1 MRPSS
6 ESPILDS
13 TGLWRVGHDK
23 RGGAADQDQNA
34 RDALSWPDVTG
45 RYATRHTLRISLRQI
60 WMAQY
65 AFLYIHGMHA
75 CMEHASCMHVSFTR
89 PPALRARQYVD
100 VKT

>member
-13 TGLWRVGHDK
+13 TGLRRVGHDK